1 MKSEKRMLI
10 AFWLNL
16 SFALLEAVFGFIFRS
31 SAVMADAVHDLG
43 DALAI
48 GLSAFL
54 EKISKKKGD
63 KKYSLG
69 YKRFSLL
76 GAILTGSILILGSF
90 WIFLENVP
98 RLWAPEEVNYQGML
112 ILGLVAIAVNLLASR
127 LVHHGHSHNESM
139 LSLHFL
145 EDILG
150 WLAVILVSIVLHFT
164 DWYFLDPL
172 LSLCIA
178 SYILSQALPTF
189 WKNMKIFLEHVPE
202 GIDLSALAADILALD
217 NVQAITQLNVWTT
230 DGREKFAMLHICPRD
245 MAQSLT
251 SKEDL
256 RRLAKRHGITRLTIE
271 FDQSLQEH
279 AAHQTEV

>member
-1 MKSEKRMLI
+1 MLI

-98 RLWAPEEVNYQGML
+98 RLWTPEEVNYQGML

-202 GIDLSALAADILALD
+202 GIDLSALEADILALE

-256 RRLAKRHGITRLTIE
+256 RRLAKSHGITHLTIE

-279 AAHQTEV
+279 EAHQTEV

>member
-98 RLWAPEEVNYQGML
+98 RLWTPEEVNYQGML

-202 GIDLSALAADILALD
+202 GIDLSALEADILALE

-230 DGREKFAMLHICPRD
+230 DGREKLAMLHICPRD

-256 RRLAKRHGITRLTIE
+256 RRLAKRHGITHLTIE

>member
-98 RLWAPEEVNYQGML
+98 RLWTPEEVNYQGML

-178 SYILSQALPTF
+178 GYILSQALPPF

-202 GIDLSALAADILALD
+202 GIDLSSLEADILALD

-230 DGREKFAMLHICPRD
+230 DGREKLAMLHICPRD

-256 RRLAKRHGITRLTIE
+256 RRLAKSHGITHLTIE

-279 AAHQTEV
+279 EAHQTEV

>member
-98 RLWAPEEVNYQGML
+98 RLWTPEEVNYQGML

-189 WKNMKIFLEHVPE
+189 WKKFPRKKGTKSTAWATNV
-202 GIDLSALAADILALD
+202 SA
-217 NVQAITQLNVWTT
+217 
-230 DGREKFAMLHICPRD
+230 C
-245 MAQSLT
+245 
-251 SKEDL
+251 
-256 RRLAKRHGITRLTIE
+256 
-271 FDQSLQEH
+271 
-279 AAHQTEV
+279 

>member
-98 RLWAPEEVNYQGML
+98 RLWTPEEVNYQGML

-202 GIDLSALAADILALD
+202 GIDLSALEADILALD

-256 RRLAKRHGITRLTIE
+256 RRLAKSHGITHLTIE

-279 AAHQTEV
+279 EAHQTEV

>member
-1 MKSEKRMLI
+1 MKSEKRILI
-10 AFWLNL
+10 AFWLNF
-16 SFALLEAVFGFIFRS
+16 SFALLEAIFGFLFRS

-48 GLSAFL
+48 GLSAYL
-54 EKISKKKGD
+54 EKLSKKKGD
-63 KKYSLG
+63 RKYSLG

-76 GAILTGSILILGSF
+76 GAILTAFILILGSF
-90 WIFLENVP
+90 LILLENVP
-98 RLWAPEEVNYQGML
+98 KLWAPEEVNYQGML
-112 ILGLVAIAVNLLASR
+112 VLGLIAIAINLMASR
-127 LVHHGHSHNESM
+127 LVRHGHSHNEAI

-178 SYILSQALPTF
+178 GYILSQALPTF

-202 GIDLSALAADILALD
+202 DVDLPAFEADILALD
-217 NVQAITQLNVWTT
+217 NIQTITQLNVWTT
-230 DGREKFAMLHICPRD
+230 DGREKFAMLHVCPQD

-256 RRLAKRHGITRLTIE
+256 RRLAKCHGITHLTIE
-271 FDQSLQEH
+271 FDLSLQEH
-279 AAHQTEV
+279 EAHQTEV

>member
-98 RLWAPEEVNYQGML
+98 RLWTPEEVNYQGML

-202 GIDLSALAADILALD
+202 GIDLSALEADILALE

-256 RRLAKRHGITRLTIE
+256 RRLAKSHGITHLTIE

-279 AAHQTEV
+279 EAHQTEV